1 METETLRTEYL
12 GIFTP
17 ALSLKLFCLRLTV
30 LAVSA
35 DPFMLFWWSQRGD
48 DYETLSSVTGTVKVR
63 PIIHQLLVLLF
74 PPSLLA
80 CAVTPPFS
88 LLLRGACVCSSSFL
102 SSVRPCSASHT
113 LLNALVSHA
122 FFLSR
127 CPWLSFSPPCSPFF
141 PFFLLSPTPSAFS
154 NNNNN
159 NNTQPPCSPTQ
170 PEDEEAVVE
179 REVDEEDEFT
189 DGEDDYEPELLM
201 MPSNQ
206 PVNQPILAAAQSLHQ
221 EARKWS
227 SKVCACT

>member
-1 METETLRTEYL
+1 
-12 GIFTP
+12 
-17 ALSLKLFCLRLTV
+17 
-30 LAVSA
+30 
-35 DPFMLFWWSQRGD
+35 ML
-48 DYETLSSVTGTVKVR
+48 L
-63 PIIHQLLVLLF
+63 
-74 PPSLLA
+74 
-80 CAVTPPFS
+80 FS
-88 LLLRGACVCSSSFL
+88 LLLSLAFLFFYISPL
-102 SSVRPCSASHT
+102 SS
-113 LLNALVSHA
+113 
-122 FFLSR
+122 
-127 CPWLSFSPPCSPFF
+127 PPP
-141 PFFLLSPTPSAFS
+141 LRAFS
-154 NNNNN
+154 N

>member
-1 METETLRTEYL
+1 M
-12 GIFTP
+12 
-17 ALSLKLFCLRLTV
+17 
-30 LAVSA
+30 
-35 DPFMLFWWSQRGD
+35 Q
-48 DYETLSSVTGTVKVR
+48 TLSSVTGTVKVQ
-63 PIIHQLLVLLF
+63 PINHVLPAQTSSLSSFSSIFACMCSYTALFFAPSQCLYLLLF
-74 PPSLLA
+74 LSVL
-80 CAVTPPFS
+80 CFS
-88 LLLRGACVCSSSFL
+88 MRCFSYCTKC
-102 SSVRPCSASHT
+102 P
-113 LLNALVSHA
+113 VSHA
-122 FFLSR
+122 FFSPAVPGFPFL
-127 CPWLSFSPPCSPFF
+127 LHFS
-141 PFFLLSPTPSAFS
+141 FFLLPPTPSAFS

-227 SKVCACT
+227 SKVCACTLMHTQPDAPIS